1 MTASKTLIPMLVIV
15 AALLAPSALA
25 AQRPDDRAGARGPGA
40 AEILSTS
47 VRPDDRAGARGP
59 GAAEILS
66 TSVRPDDRTGT
77 RGPGELTSRVV
88 QPASTDFDW
97 GDALIGGFA
106 GIGTTLVLMGLV
118 FLVTSRRSRARTA

>member
-47 VRPDDRAGARGP
+47 VRPDDR
-59 GAAEILS
+59 
-66 TSVRPDDRTGT
+66 TGT

-88 QPASTDFDW
+88 QPASTGFDW
-97 GDALIGGFA
+97 GDALIGCFG